1 MIQAYYKNDLAEYKK
16 LCAFHLFV
24 ARGFHT
30 YIFPV
35 FFLVVAF
42 GFLAIGIVIEN
53 SAMYIGAAVLL
64 LASVGMPFLN
74 LYMQNVK
81 IEKSVRANPN
91 YLKTEQYFSFEDKQ
105 FHLTIRVNGHSEE
118 YDIPYDQVLRVYER
132 KDNFYL
138 YIGGSKVL
146 ILKKSGIE
154 TGKTDALAEYF
165 RCMGK
170 RFKEK
175 ASLRSTK
182 VS

>member
-1 MIQAYYKNDLAEYKK
+1 MIQAYYKNDLNEYKK

-24 ARGFHT
+24 ARGVHT

-35 FFLVVAF
+35 FFLVVSV

-53 SAMYIGAAVLL
+53 FAMYIGAAVLFA
-64 LASVGMPFLN
+64 ASVGLPFLN

-81 IEKSVRANPN
+81 IEKSMRANPN
-91 YLKTEQYFSFEDKQ
+91 YLKTEQYFSFSETR
-105 FHLTIRVNGHSEE
+105 FHLIIRVNGRSEE

-132 KDNFYL
+132 KENFYL

-146 ILKKSGIE
+146 ILNKSGIE
-154 TGKTDALAEYF
+154 EGKVDALAEYF

-175 ASLRSTK
+175 VSLRGAK